1 MFVVNS
7 GISSA
12 WRNPPGWGAAGLE
25 RADCPFGP
33 PGDMGAPGDPGQP
46 GYPGLKGPPGKPGSS
61 FSRPPPGEECKCP
74 TGPPGEK
81 GTQDC
86 ILMRWN
92 PRARDSIL
100 TRLFLLQVNLEI
112 MVDQEM
118 TVHLAILG
126 PVERKVFPALL
137 EYLGKLVSQGHLYL
151 DILQAC
157 LTPCLYQFLSMVKYP
172 EHCATIYRNKL
183 MVSIE
188 DSLTYLDAIF
198 RSLNA
203 HCAFFFSS

>member
-1 MFVVNS
+1 MHW
-7 GISSA
+7 IS
-12 WRNPPGWGAAGLE
+12 
-25 RADCPFGP
+25 
-33 PGDMGAPGDPGQP
+33 
-46 GYPGLKGPPGKPGSS
+46 
-61 FSRPPPGEECKCP
+61 
-74 TGPPGEK
+74 
-81 GTQDC
+81 
-86 ILMRWN
+86 
-92 PRARDSIL
+92 RARDSIL

-118 TVHLAILG
+118 TAHLAILG
-126 PVERKVFPALL
+126 PVERKVFQALL

-203 HCAFFFSS
+203 HCAFFFSVPNVPHDWLGWYETGKSSYLTFDKWLYFSSRFQCPCSVPIPAGPTPSPGELLRLL